1 MGSKSIFL
9 KIAVVIVAAFI
20 LQIILITADHHGN
33 ESPGTVAVEFSK
45 AYFKLNKG
53 MGKLLCSDIAEDGE
67 SEVVDD
73 YLNRVAD
80 QARSEGFDV
89 SWMKMALLHIE
100 AETQMLDDNVAE
112 VRINCKRRRAVNP
125 VFALVAKI
133 FDLGETYKVEETLTL
148 VKEDD
153 LWKVCGEPF
162 ALIEG

>member
-1 MGSKSIFL
+1 MGSKSIFP
-9 KIAVVIVAAFI
+9 KIAAVIVVAFI
-20 LQIILITADHHGN
+20 LQIVLIMVDYHHH

-53 MGKLLCSDIAEDGE
+53 MGKLLCSDIAKDGE

-73 YLNRVAD
+73 YLFRVAD

-100 AETQMLDDNVAE
+100 TETQMLDDNVAE
-112 VRINCKRRRAVNP
+112 VRIHCKRRRAVNP

>member
-1 MGSKSIFL
+1 MVGNSKIP
-9 KIAVVIVAAFI
+9 KIAAVIVVAFI
-20 LQIILITADHHGN
+20 LQIALVLADHH
-33 ESPGTVAVEFSK
+33 ESPGKAAVDFSK
-45 AYFKLNKG
+45 AYFKLSTA
-53 MGKLLCSDIAEDGE
+53 MGKRLCSDISEDEE
-67 SEVVDD
+67 SDVVDD
-73 YLNRVAD
+73 YLARVAD
-80 QARSEGFDV
+80 QARSEGYDV

-100 AETQMLDDNVAE
+100 TETQMLDDNVAE
-112 VRINCKRRRAVNP
+112 VRINCKRRRDVNL